1 MDILFKNNQPT
12 VAVPGGS
19 VFNGLV
25 SLGRAGANVTFISE
39 VGGDHVGEIILN
51 FMKDNGIS
59 TDNVMVYPDRKSPVS
74 LAFLNEKN
82 DAEYSFYKDYPS
94 LRLDVDM
101 PEVTSD
107 DIVMFGSFYAITPQL
122 RDKVKELLDKARKV
136 GAIIYYDV
144 NFRSTHANE
153 AIKLMPTILENFEYA
168 DIVRGSTEDFG
179 NMFGITDADKV
190 YQHKVGFYLDINLFK
205 QIGNDQPV
213 KVKETDGKLYYY
225 ENGKGVEKGLIK
237 FVNTYAD
244 KNITSIA
251 FPKLGCGNGEL
262 SWDDVRPLMEKYL
275 KPLPIDVYIYLG
287 VIPDSPPEHKIRK
300 AVQKYFRIFTISS
313 CEMHEYFVIDTF

>member
-1 MDILFKNNQPT
+1 MRRVIGIGETILDILFKNNRPT

-39 VGGDHVGEIILN
+39 VGSDKVGHIILD
-51 FMKDNGIS
+51 FMKENGIS
-59 TDNVMVYPDRKSPVS
+59 TDNVMVYPERKSPIS

-82 DAEYSFYKDYPS
+82 DAEYSFYKDYPN
-94 LRLDVDM
+94 LRLDVNM

-122 RDKVKELLDKARKV
+122 RDKVKELLDKARKA

-144 NFRSTHANE
+144 NFRSTHAHE

-179 NMFGITDADKV
+179 HMFGMTDADKV
-190 YQHKVGFYLDINLFK
+190 YQHKIGFYCPRFICTNGGESLSLRTRTLTKNYPVEPLQTVSTIGAGDNFNAGLVFGLLKNRVRRDDLDELTEADWDKIIASGMSFS
-205 QIGNDQPV
+205 
-213 KVKETDGKLYYY
+213 KE
-225 ENGKGVEKGLIK
+225 VC
-237 FVNTYAD
+237 
-244 KNITSIA
+244 TS
-251 FPKLGCGNGEL
+251 LDN
-262 SWDDVRPLMEKYL
+262 
-275 KPLPIDVYIYLG
+275 YISKEFAAQL
-287 VIPDSPPEHKIRK
+287 
-300 AVQKYFRIFTISS
+300 
-313 CEMHEYFVIDTF
+313 

>member
-1 MDILFKNNQPT
+1 
-12 VAVPGGS
+12 
-19 VFNGLV
+19 
-25 SLGRAGANVTFISE
+25 
-39 VGGDHVGEIILN
+39 
-51 FMKDNGIS
+51 
-59 TDNVMVYPDRKSPVS
+59 

-190 YQHKVGFYLDINLFK
+190 YQHKVGFYCPRFICTNGGEGLCLRTKTITKDYPVAPL
-205 QIGNDQPV
+205 QTVSTIGAGDNF
-213 KVKETDGKLYYY
+213 
-225 ENGKGVEKGLIK
+225 NAGLV
-237 FVNTYAD
+237 FGLL
-244 KNITSIA
+244 KN
-251 FPKLGCGNGEL
+251 
-262 SWDDVRPLMEKYL
+262 R
-275 KPLPIDVYIYLG
+275 
-287 VIPDSPPEHKIRK
+287 IRK
-300 AVQKYFRIFTISS
+300 SDLDELTEADWDKIVASGMSFSREVCVSLDNYISKEFAAS
-313 CEMHEYFVIDTF
+313 L